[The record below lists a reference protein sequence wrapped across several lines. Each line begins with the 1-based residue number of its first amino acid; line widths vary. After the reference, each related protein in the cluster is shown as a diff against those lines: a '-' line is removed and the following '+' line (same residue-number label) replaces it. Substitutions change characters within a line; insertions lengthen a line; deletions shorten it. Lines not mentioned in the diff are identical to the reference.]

1 MTPGPL
7 VGETRTVDVDAE
19 DRVPWVLGTQLSS
32 AVGPLGAAPEGS
44 RVLLIEAHGFA
55 DRLPY
60 HEQKLTL
67 LFSAMRHFRD
77 ELRAAGYEVSYR
89 QTERFAEGLSQ
100 HFRAHP
106 EDTLVA
112 MESPSHGA
120 ADRLS
125 GLAAEA
131 GGRAEFVENELFLSR
146 TDAFADWSADR
157 DPPYRHEDF
166 YRWMRRETGIL
177 LVDGE
182 PAGGEWNYDDR
193 NRDTPPADWEPPAR
207 LSFEPDEQ
215 TREVRAWVR
224 ERFDTWGEGDSFDW
238 PVTRTEALD
247 RLDHFVTER
256 LPGFG
261 TYQDAMREGEWAMAH
276 SLLSPAINIGLLH
289 PAELLDRVEA
299 AFRSGD
305 VPINAAEGFVRQL
318 LGWREFVRHVYRA
331 GMPELADA
339 NQLEATA
346 PLPDL
351 YWTGDTDMA
360 CLADAV
366 GTVRERGYAHHIQRL
381 MILANFATLSGTDP
395 SELNRWFH
403 ATFLDAYHW
412 VTTPN
417 VVEMGSFGAGLF
429 ATKPYVASAN
439 YVHRMSDYCTDC
451 VYDHRAASGEDA
463 CPFNALY
470 WDFLARNESRL
481 RENYRM
487 GLVYS
492 HLDDKRSVGDLS
504 AIRER
509 AAEYSENEGGSGLEG
524 VD

>member
-1 MTPGPL
+1 MPC
-7 VGETRTVDVDAE
+7 
-19 DRVPWVLGTQLSS
+19 
-32 AVGPLGAAPEGS
+32 
-44 RVLLIEAHGFA
+44 
-55 DRLPY
+55 
-60 HEQKLTL
+60 
-67 LFSAMRHFRD
+67 
-77 ELRAAGYEVSYR
+77 
-89 QTERFAEGLSQ
+89 
-100 HFRAHP
+100 
-106 EDTLVA
+106 
-112 MESPSHGA
+112 
-120 ADRLS
+120 
-125 GLAAEA
+125 
-131 GGRAEFVENELFLSR
+131 
-146 TDAFADWSADR
+146 
-157 DPPYRHEDF
+157 
-166 YRWMRRETGIL
+166 
-177 LVDGE
+177 
-182 PAGGEWNYDDR
+182 
-193 NRDTPPADWEPPAR
+193 
-207 LSFEPDEQ
+207 
-215 TREVRAWVR
+215 VR
-224 ERFDTWGEGDSFDW
+224 
-238 PVTRTEALD
+238 
-247 RLDHFVTER
+247 
-256 LPGFG
+256 
-261 TYQDAMREGEWAMAH
+261 EWAMAH
-276 SLLSPAINIGLLH
+276 SLLSPALNIGLLH
-289 PAELLDRVEA
+289 PAELLDRVET
-299 AFRSGD
+299 AFGSGD

-381 MILANFATLSGTDP
+381 MVLANFATLSGTEP

-439 YVHRMSDYCTDC
+439 YVHRMSDYCRNC
-451 VYDHRAASGEDA
+451 VFDHRAAAGEDA

-492 HLDDKRSVGDLS
+492 HLDDKRSAGDLS

-509 AAEYSENEGGSGLEG
+509 AAEYRENEGGSGREG
-524 VD
+524 LD